1 VIPAQPRSLV
11 PVLLLASACEGLFG
25 LSAPVLPP
33 CQSDDECGPG
43 AVCFPDGCGD
53 PGSNLAVEITPNV
66 ASGHFEQDFAIPEL
80 RTPFDLELP
89 GPSAIEATLLRFV
102 GAVALQGQDLTLP
115 YAGTVTFSLNGESA
129 VIPGLR
135 RRQALQRASTD
146 GLYRL
151 PVASGNYSVSLITQ
165 DAALPPL
172 ALGGLSIQPGD
183 VVPLDVNLPSSRQ
196 LLRVDG
202 RLLRTEGIAVQT
214 TVMEIQ
220 ALNPLTQQPLSQ
232 RVPVSSGQTGSTGDF
247 TLFAAPEARALPNI
261 VLLATPRDG
270 TAAVPSRAFEI
281 STRELLRSPL
291 ELGDYGPALLAR
303 GRVLD
308 AAGAPVARA
317 VVYLE
322 GLVEGGGQLTTEK
335 VITLADGTFEL
346 KALPSRS
353 DSRLRLTVLPPPDAA
368 AALHRRAVALAPE
381 ALDLGDISC
390 PDRIAVQG
398 VLRGADGA
406 SPVAGARI
414 VAEPLAPVDG
424 LPLPNP
430 GAEARTGEDGSYVL
444 MLDPGA
450 WRLDVY
456 PAEPQLPR
464 ASRFL
469 TLHDQA
475 ERSLQLPPLGLSN
488 GRRVTGTIR
497 AGGPHAPNAAVRF
510 YRVVKVE
517 GRPSS
522 VVLAETVADSAG
534 RYEVVLPTR

>member
-1 VIPAQPRSLV
+1 MSASRTSRWLLL
-11 PVLLLASACEGLFG
+11 LLLASACEGLFG
-25 LSAPVLPP
+25 SSAPVLPP
-33 CQSDDECGPG
+33 CQSDDECGPV

-53 PGSNLAVEITPNV
+53 PGRNLAVEVTPNV

-80 RTPFDLELP
+80 RSPFDLELP
-89 GPSAIEATLLRFV
+89 GPSAIEASLLRFI
-102 GAVALQGQDLTLP
+102 GSGGMQGQDLTLP

-146 GLYRL
+146 GFYRL
-151 PVASGNYSVSLITQ
+151 PVASGNYSVTMTTQ

-172 ALGGLSIQPGD
+172 ALGGLSIQPGQ
-183 VVPLDVNLPSSRQ
+183 VVPLDFSLPASRQ

-202 RLLRTEGIAVQT
+202 RLLRSGGIAVQN

-220 ALNPLTQQPLSQ
+220 ALHPLTQQPLSQ
-232 RVPVSSGQTGSTGDF
+232 RVPVSSGQVGSTGDF
-247 TLFAAPEARALPNI
+247 TLFAAPEARTLPTI

-270 TAAVPSRAFEI
+270 TAAVPSRAFEL
-281 STRELLRSPL
+281 STKELLRAPL
-291 ELGDYGPALLAR
+291 ELGDYGAALLAH

-308 AAGAPVARA
+308 SAGIPVPRA

-322 GLVEGGGQLTTEK
+322 GIVEGGGTLTTEK
-335 VITLADGTFEL
+335 VLTQGDGTFEL
-346 KALPSRS
+346 KSLPSRP
-353 DSRLRLTVLPPPDAA
+353 DSPLRLTVLPPPDAA
-368 AALHRRAVALAPE
+368 AALHRRSVSLKPE

-390 PDRIAVQG
+390 PDRIAVKG
-398 VLRGADGA
+398 TLRAADGS
-406 SPVAGARI
+406 SPVAEARI
-414 VAEPLAPVDG
+414 IAEPLAPVDG

-430 GAEARTGEDGSYVL
+430 GAEARTAADGSYVL

-450 WRLDVY
+450 WRMDVF
-456 PAEPQLPR
+456 PADPQLPR

-469 TLHDQA
+469 TLHDQE
-475 ERSLQLPPLGLSN
+475 ERFLELPPLGLSN
-488 GRRVTGTIR
+488 GRRVTGTVSADGQR
-497 AGGPHAPNAAVRF
+497 TPNAAVRF
-510 YRVVKVE
+510 FRVVKVE

-534 RYEVVLPTR
+534 RYEVILPAR